1 MDRNKKIGIW
11 IIIIFAILAYNMYNP
26 FLTSNAIELYDKFKT
41 HTLGNIYR
49 QAAKHD
55 IHDIEEESLR
65 QMNSFMGGTD
75 EVNAT
80 GKHDFLVR
88 PSIQEGFGTDTF
100 ELQLFYKSV
109 GCEPSRQFL
118 PIWYEITSALP
129 KSTNISYR
137 EFNCDKLNANGIT
150 ICAAPYNISSVPT
163 LKLKKTT
170 STGVESTLEY
180 IGSRSYRNISQW
192 LASNGL
198 VLAFN
203 MNMETFGDVD
213 SAVSVQAKEK
223 FADANTGI
231 TGSVGNMIL
240 SAEGN
245 LRKDYDAE
253 WVNAAAQ
260 NEFGEYHDVAD
271 GCYLASFS
279 KCNEGSRNPGFQ
291 IFTHRG
297 QYGCVYPDKNTG
309 IATDFDAAFTVAD
322 QYLSS
327 CVPPKFD
334 ADTGKEVPM
343 TPGERRNQMSKC
355 AVKYRNQLRAFGLCD
370 ENKLNDK
377 YTIPKK
383 IKEGSM
389 RTPLPDMTA
398 EDYQGTAD
406 SAAAIYTACS
416 I

>member
-1 MDRNKKIGIW
+1 MDRNKKIAIW
-11 IIIIFAILAYNMYNP
+11 IIIIFVVLAYNMYNP
-26 FLTSNAIELYDKFKT
+26 FLTSNAIELYDKVKT
-41 HTLGNIYR
+41 YTLGSQYH
-49 QAAKHD
+49 QAAKRD

-65 QMNSFMGGTD
+65 RINSVMGGTD

-80 GKHDFLVR
+80 GKHDYLAR

-109 GCEPSRQFL
+109 GCEPSRQIL
-118 PIWYEITSALP
+118 PVWYQITSALP

-137 EFNCDKLNANGIT
+137 EFNCDKLNANGVT
-150 ICAAPYNISSVPT
+150 ICAAPYNISAVPT
-163 LKLKKTT
+163 IKLKKTT
-170 STGVESTLEY
+170 STGVESTLEFT
-180 IGSRSYRNISQW
+180 GSRSYRNISQW

-198 VLAFN
+198 VLSFN
-203 MNMETFGDVD
+203 ESYGMEMFDDVN
-213 SAVSVQAKEK
+213 SATSDKEK

-231 TGSVGNMIL
+231 IGSVGNMIM
-240 SAEGN
+240 SADGN
-245 LRKDYDAE
+245 LRKGADEE
-253 WVNAAAQ
+253 WINAAAQ

-334 ADTGKEVPM
+334 ADTGTEVPM
-343 TPGERRNQMSKC
+343 TPDERRNQMAKC
-355 AVKYRNQLRAFGLCD
+355 AIKYRNQLRSFGLCD
-370 ENKLNDK
+370 ENKLNAK

-383 IKEGSM
+383 IKEGNM

-398 EDYQGTAD
+398 EDYQGAAD

-416 I
+416 V

>member
-1 MDRNKKIGIW
+1 MDRNRKFAIW
-11 IIIIFAILAYNMYNP
+11 IIIILAILAYNLYNP
-26 FLTSNAIELYDKFKT
+26 FLTSNAIELYDKVKT
-41 HTLGNIYR
+41 YTLGNIYS
-49 QAAKHD
+49 QSAKRD

-65 QMNSFMGGTD
+65 RMNSFMGGTD

-80 GKHDFLVR
+80 SKHDYLVR

-150 ICAAPYNISSVPT
+150 ICAAPYNITAVPT

-170 STGVESTLEY
+170 STGVESTLEFT
-180 IGSRSYRNISQW
+180 GSRSYRNISQW

-198 VLAFN
+198 VLTFN

-213 SAVSVQAKEK
+213 SVVHAKEK

-231 TGSVGNMIL
+231 TGSLGNMVL

-253 WVNAAAQ
+253 WMHAAAQ

-279 KCNEGSRNPGFQ
+279 KCNEGTRNPGFQ

-334 ADTGKEVPM
+334 ADTGKEVPL
-343 TPGERRNQMSKC
+343 TPGERRNQMAKC
-355 AVKYRNQLRAFGLCD
+355 AIKYRNQLRSFGLCD
-370 ENKLNDK
+370 EAKLNDK
-377 YTIPKK
+377 YIIPKK
-383 IKEGSM
+383 IKEGNM

-398 EDYQGTAD
+398 EDYQGAAD

>member
-1 MDRNKKIGIW
+1 MDRNHKIAIW

-26 FLTSNAIELYDKFKT
+26 FLTSNAIELYDKVKT
-41 HTLGNIYR
+41 YTLRKHYHD
-49 QAAKHD
+49 AAKRE

-65 QMNSFMGGTD
+65 RVNSIMGGTD

-80 GKHDFLVR
+80 GKHDYLTR

-109 GCEPSRQFL
+109 GCEPSRQIL
-118 PIWYEITSALP
+118 PVWYQITAALP
-129 KSTNISYR
+129 KSTNVSYR

-150 ICAAPYNISSVPT
+150 ICAAPYNITAVPT
-163 LKLKKTT
+163 IKLKKTT
-170 STGVESTLEY
+170 SIGVESTQEFT
-180 IGSRSYRNISQW
+180 GSRSYKNISQW

-198 VLAFN
+198 VLSFN
-203 MNMETFGDVD
+203 ESYGMEMFGDVN
-213 SAVSVQAKEK
+213 SASTGKEQ
-223 FADANTGI
+223 FADANIGI
-231 TGSVGNMIL
+231 TGPVGNMIM
-240 SAEGN
+240 SADGN
-245 LRKDYDAE
+245 LRKGADEE
-253 WVNAAAQ
+253 WIKAAAQ
-260 NEFGEYHDVAD
+260 NEFGEYHDVTE

-297 QYGCVYPDKNTG
+297 QYGCVYPDINTG
-309 IATDFDAAFTVAD
+309 IANEFDAAFTVAD
-322 QYLSS
+322 QYLST

-334 ADTGKEVPM
+334 ADTGKEIPM
-343 TPGERRNQMSKC
+343 TPDERRNQMAKC
-355 AVKYRNQLRAFGLCD
+355 AIKYRNQLRSFGLCD

-383 IKEGSM
+383 IKEGKM

-398 EDYQGTAD
+398 EDYQGAAD

-416 I
+416 V

>member
-1 MDRNKKIGIW
+1 MDRNKKIAIW

-26 FLTSNAIELYDKFKT
+26 FLTSNAIELYDKVKT
-41 HTLGNIYR
+41 YTLGHIYH
-49 QAAKHD
+49 QAAKND

-65 QMNSFMGGTD
+65 RVNSIMGGTD

-80 GKHDFLVR
+80 SKHDYLVR

-150 ICAAPYNISSVPT
+150 ICAAPYNISAVPT

-170 STGVESTLEY
+170 STGVESTLEFT
-180 IGSRSYRNISQW
+180 GARSYKNISQW

-198 VLAFN
+198 VLTFN

-253 WVNAAAQ
+253 WMNAAAQ

-279 KCNEGSRNPGFQ
+279 KCNEGTRNPGFQ

-334 ADTGKEVPM
+334 ADTGKEIPM
-343 TPGERRNQMSKC
+343 TPGERRNQMAKC
-355 AVKYRNQLRAFGLCD
+355 AIKYRNQLRSFGLCD
-370 ENKLNDK
+370 EGKLNAK

-398 EDYQGTAD
+398 EDYQGAAD

-416 I
+416 V